1 MPKVS
6 KRYTE
11 LAAKVADRAYAP
23 LEAIELVKANANA
36 KFDETIEAHVRLGI
50 DPKYTDQQLRT
61 TVALPHGTG
70 QSIRIA
76 VIARGEAVAAAKA
89 AGADLAGDDDL
100 VEEIAKGQSDFDLLI
115 ATPDMMPK
123 VAKLGRVLG
132 PRGLMPNPK
141 AGTVTTDLAGAIA
154 EFKAGKL
161 EFRADRTGIVHVRF
175 GKASF
180 DAAKLLDNLKALQ
193 ETIDRNKPSGAK
205 GRYWRSLYVTST
217 MGPSV
222 QVKTSELPPA
232 GDQGDWRYQALIT
245 LNVPRQVS
253 RITHLRRYPLRANPC
268 RTVFLLGATRNL
280 NAIMEALRLRS
291 PVMPISE
298 LGLDSLGAMELCI
311 HLELEHGLHVTP
323 ADLVMMRSTE
333 QLLAMLRQQAVHSRA

>member
-6 KRYTE
+6 KRYAA
-11 LAAKVADRAYAP
+11 LADKVEDRAHEP
-23 LEAIELVKANANA
+23 LEALELVKANATA
-36 KFDETIEAHVRLGI
+36 KFDETVEAHVRLGI

-89 AGADLAGDDDL
+89 AGADLAGDDEL
-100 VEEIAKGQSDFDLLI
+100 VDTIAKGEMDFDLLI

-141 AGTVTTDLAGAIA
+141 AGTVTTDLAGAIN

-161 EFRADRTGIVHVRF
+161 EFRADRSGIVHVRF

-180 DAAKLLDNLKALQ
+180 AAAKLLDNLKALQ

-222 QVKTSELPPA
+222 QVDFS
-232 GDQGDWRYQALIT
+232 ALQEIK
-245 LNVPRQVS
+245 QE
-253 RITHLRRYPLRANPC
+253 
-268 RTVFLLGATRNL
+268 G
-280 NAIMEALRLRS
+280 
-291 PVMPISE
+291 
-298 LGLDSLGAMELCI
+298 
-311 HLELEHGLHVTP
+311 
-323 ADLVMMRSTE
+323 
-333 QLLAMLRQQAVHSRA
+333 

>member
-1 MPKVS
+1 MSKPS
-6 KRYTE
+6 KRFTALVE
-11 LAAKVADRAYAP
+11 KVQDRLHTPA
-23 LEAIELVKANANA
+23 EALELVKANATA
-36 KFDETIEAHVRLGI
+36 KFDETVEAHARLGI

-70 QSIRIA
+70 QTIRIA
-76 VIARGEAVAAAKA
+76 VIARGEKVAEAKA
-89 AGADLAGDDDL
+89 AGADLAGDEEL
-100 VEEIAKGQSDFDLLI
+100 VEEIAGGAMDFDLLI

-141 AGTVTTDLAGAIA
+141 AGTVTTDLAGAIN

-161 EFRADRTGIVHVRF
+161 EFRADRAGIVHVRF

-180 DAAKLLDNLKALQ
+180 SAENLLDNLKALQ

-222 QVKTSELPPA
+222 EVDVT
-232 GDQGDWRYQALIT
+232 ALQDIKKE
-245 LNVPRQVS
+245 
-253 RITHLRRYPLRANPC
+253 I
-268 RTVFLLGATRNL
+268 
-280 NAIMEALRLRS
+280 
-291 PVMPISE
+291 
-298 LGLDSLGAMELCI
+298 
-311 HLELEHGLHVTP
+311 
-323 ADLVMMRSTE
+323 
-333 QLLAMLRQQAVHSRA
+333 

>member
-1 MPKVS
+1 MSKPS
-6 KRYTE
+6 KRFTA
-11 LAAKVADRAYAP
+11 LADKVQDRPYP
-23 LEAIELVKANANA
+23 PQEALELVKANATA
-36 KFDETIEAHVRLGI
+36 KFDETVEAHARLGI

-70 QSIRIA
+70 QTIRVA
-76 VIARGEAVAAAKA
+76 VIARGEKVSEAKA
-89 AGADLAGDDDL
+89 AGADLAGDEEL
-100 VEEIAKGQSDFDLLI
+100 VEEIAGGAINFDLLI

-141 AGTVTTDLAGAIA
+141 AGTVTTDLAGAIN

-180 DAAKLLDNLKALQ
+180 STENLLDNLKALQ

-222 QVKTSELPPA
+222 EVDVT
-232 GDQGDWRYQALIT
+232 ALQDIKK
-245 LNVPRQVS
+245 
-253 RITHLRRYPLRANPC
+253 
-268 RTVFLLGATRNL
+268 
-280 NAIMEALRLRS
+280 
-291 PVMPISE
+291 
-298 LGLDSLGAMELCI
+298 DS
-311 HLELEHGLHVTP
+311 
-323 ADLVMMRSTE
+323 
-333 QLLAMLRQQAVHSRA
+333 